1 VKHRFD
7 SPYKY
12 SEADIEDILGFLV
25 GNVYVV
31 VGGQGLQQS
40 VSIPM
45 GTNCAPLLAN
55 LFLYSCEAEFVQKM
69 LRNKKKL
76 ALSLNHTYR
85 HIDDVLS
92 FNNDQLQ
99 IWKVVVKY

>member
-7 SPYKY
+7 SPNKY

-40 VSIPM
+40 VGIPM
-45 GTNCAPLLAN
+45 GTNFAPLLAN
-55 LFLYSCEAEFVQKM
+55 VFLYSCEAEFVQKM
-69 LRNKKKL
+69 LRNKKKTSRVL
-76 ALSLNHTYR
+76 EPYIQTYR
-85 HIDDVLS
+85 RCPII
-92 FNNDQLQ
+92 QQ
-99 IWKVVVKY
+99 